1 MPRMSFIAADVLTT
15 KLSRSHRSDAGST
28 RSTLQTEP
36 RFSPIADLAEA
47 RIAAQLSASLETD
60 ASALGEPSQHLASA
74 ARSSAHPLLFTLGS
88 GALSAPET
96 SVERAV
102 AAMERASLRA
112 GRVAWIAPVHRG
124 FAASALRALG
134 DAARR
139 VGLRLVLSGDA
150 RTLATALAT
159 SALRPYA
166 LLSQVPRGF
175 VGAEAAQERELL
187 VALATAAE
195 HRGAELCL
203 RGVKSFD
210 EMVEAAAVG
219 ARWVEGPALGR
230 ASTRLATLGA
240 CRHALLRAA
249 WARRPR
255 GVDVLTALRERE
267 LEARATL
274 ANLRA
279 DPDARE
285 LAELAEAW
293 PKRLGECRVRLLEA
307 SAAVRAAAERLRH
320 CDRRLEASMRN
331 LAAGARGEL
340 EHGLGVED
348 YEMARAAVP
357 VAEAEL
363 REATSE
369 ARAVLRETSLAR
381 EALRAALD
389 ATATRLGLGER
400 WSSEL
405 FASERGRAAMG

>member
-1 MPRMSFIAADVLTT
+1 MPRMSFIAADLLTT
-15 KLSRSHRSDAGST
+15 KLSRSHRSGASVALAKPP
-28 RSTLQTEP
+28 SEP

-47 RIAAQLSASLETD
+47 RIAAQLSASLD
-60 ASALGEPSQHLASA
+60 ADAPGLDDQAEALGRA
-74 ARSSAHPLLFTLGS
+74 ARVGPHPCLLTLGP
-88 GALSAPET
+88 GALAAPET
-96 SVERAV
+96 SVERALV
-102 AAMERASLRA
+102 AMERAGVRGS
-112 GRVAWIAPVHRG
+112 RVAWIAPVHRG

-134 DAARR
+134 EAARR
-139 VGLRLVLSGDA
+139 AGLRLVLSGDA
-150 RTLATALAT
+150 RSLATALAT

-166 LLSQVPRGF
+166 LLSQVPRGL

-203 RGVKSFD
+203 RGVQSFD

-230 ASTRLATLGA
+230 ASTRPAALGA

-255 GVDVLTALRERE
+255 GVDVLAALRERE

-293 PKRLGECRVRLLEA
+293 PKRLGECRARLLEA
-307 SAAVRAAAERLRH
+307 SAQVRVAAERLRH

-357 VAEAEL
+357 VAEAEK
-363 REATSE
+363 RQATSE

-405 FASERGRAAMG
+405 FASERGRAAVG